1 MEAFETEKARDSKSS
16 QSQGTCLVSDKTKRE
31 FNKLVPIKMNMD
43 VQLKR
48 ATVYFLSR

>member
-1 MEAFETEKARDSKSS
+1 MEAFETKKARDSKSS
-16 QSQGTCLVSDKTKRE
+16 QNQGTYLVSYKTKRE
-31 FNKLVPIKMNMD
+31 FDKFVPIKMNMD